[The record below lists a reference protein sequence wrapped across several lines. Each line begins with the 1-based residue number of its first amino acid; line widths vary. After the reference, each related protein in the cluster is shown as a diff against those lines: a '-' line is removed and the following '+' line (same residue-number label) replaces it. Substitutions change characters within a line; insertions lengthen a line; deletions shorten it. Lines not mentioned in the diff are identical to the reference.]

1 MAEKSATRG
10 ASVLCALVVSF
21 VVSFA
26 SQAAFVDFVVT
37 NIDIDHEGTPL
48 TVYTVA
54 ARFDGPQDGP
64 QDGPSP
70 QKPHWPPYK
79 HSTVTLA

>member
-21 VVSFA
+21 VVSFI
-26 SQAAFVDFVVT
+26 SEAAFVDFVVT

-64 QDGPSP
+64 SP
-70 QKPHWPPYK
+70 QKPHWLPYK